1 MTDANGL
8 TALDADFYRPDPVTW
23 VRVAWVNSLNIYQKV
38 IGAQTLPLVV
48 SCNMDCHAL
57 EYRVWVEKVEGK
69 AYQDVCKMFAKGV
82 VA

>member
-8 TALDADFYRPDPVTW
+8 TALDDDFYRPDPVTW
-23 VRVAWVNSLNIYQKV
+23 VRVATVDAMNIYQKV
-38 IGAQTLPLVV
+38 IGSQTLPLVV

-69 AYQDVCKMFAKGV
+69 AYQDVCKMFAKG
-82 VA
+82 AAT